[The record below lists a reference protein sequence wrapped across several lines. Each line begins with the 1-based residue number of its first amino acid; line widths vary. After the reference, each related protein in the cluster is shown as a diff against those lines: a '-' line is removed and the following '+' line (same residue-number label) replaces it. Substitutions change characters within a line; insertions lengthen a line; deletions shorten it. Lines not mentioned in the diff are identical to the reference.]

1 MSRYAHLSGRALSRQ
16 GIILTTLAARKYSW
30 SISLNLIY
38 VDNPSGTGYNF
49 VRNDK
54 DYTNNETQVAKDIHN
69 ALLRFFKF
77 FPELR
82 NNNFFVTDESY
93 DDKYTSAVSYII
105 EDYDIKI

>member
-1 MSRYAHLSGRALSRQ
+1 MSGRALSRQ

-38 VDNPSGTGYNF
+38 VDNPIGTGYNF

-54 DYTNNETQVAKDIHN
+54 GYINNETQVARDIHN
-69 ALLRFFKF
+69 ALLRFFKL

-82 NNNFFVTDESY
+82 SNNFFVAKESG
-93 DDKYTSAVSYII
+93 DQYTLAIPYFI
-105 EDYDIKI
+105 EDYNIEI